1 MLVLFDNNCVVC
13 RSFKNWVIR
22 RDSAK
27 NIKFIPND
35 FQSVKKNNINLK
47 IEFPINTIISIDK
60 GQVYKGS
67 RAIFLTVS
75 KTGGIIGVISSFFSI
90 SIISYFFQPGYLIFA
105 KYRGKFAR
113 FFDG

>member
-1 MLVLFDNNCVVC
+1 
-13 RSFKNWVIR
+13 VIR
-22 RDSAK
+22 RDNKK

-35 FQSVKKNNINLK
+35 FESVNNIDIELE
-47 IEFPINTIISIDK
+47 IEFPINTIVCIDK
-60 GQVYKGS
+60 SEIYKGS

-75 KTGGIIGVISSFFSI
+75 KTGGIIGLISLFFSI
-90 SIISYFFQPGYLIFA
+90 SIISFLLQPGYLIFA